1 MIDIIKIREE
11 FPILSQK
18 VYGKDLVYLD
28 NGATTQKPRCVLD
41 RILRAYETENGNIH
55 RGVHYMSDIATERH
69 EEARRKIARFI
80 GADDSAEIVFTR
92 GTTES
97 INLVA
102 RTLPDVF
109 CSLGDEILVTEMEHH
124 SNIVPWQMACERNGL
139 KLKVLP
145 ITDDGELRYD
155 LLDEMITPKTKIVA
169 LTMCSNVLGTVN
181 NLKPVIERAHVVGA
195 KVLLDAAQ
203 AIAHLD
209 VNVAE
214 LDADFLAFSGHKMY
228 APNGIG
234 VLWGRRDVLEMM
246 PPFMGGGEMIDRV
259 TFEHTTFNK
268 LPYKFEA
275 GTPDYIGSLALAEA
289 FEFIDRIGRQ
299 NIRNHEQQLLNYAI
313 ERVCA
318 IDGVRRI
325 GCAHDVSGVLS
336 FVVDG
341 VHPYDI
347 GTMLDKL
354 GIAVRTGHHCAEPL
368 MDRMGIVGTVRASFA
383 VYNTEAE
390 VDALAAGLDRI
401 LKMLR

>member
-1 MIDIIKIREE
+1 MIEVAKIREE
-11 FPILSQK
+11 FPILSEK
-18 VYGKDLVYLD
+18 VYGKDLIYLD
-28 NGATTQKPRCVLD
+28 NGATTQKPRCVLN
-41 RILRAYETENGNIH
+41 RVCRAYETENGNIH
-55 RGVHYMSDIATERH
+55 RGVHYMSGIATERH
-69 EEARRKIARFI
+69 EEARRKIAGFI
-80 GADDSAEIVFTR
+80 GSNDSAEIIFTR

-102 RTLPDVF
+102 RTLPDVY
-109 CSLGDEILVTEMEHH
+109 CKAGDEIVVTEMEHH

-139 KLKVLP
+139 KLRVLP

-155 LLDEMITPKTKIVA
+155 LLDEIINARTKIVA
-169 LTMCSNVLGTVN
+169 VTMCSNVLGTVN
-181 NLKPVIERAHVVGA
+181 DVKRIIKRGHEVGA

-203 AIAHLD
+203 AIAHIDVD
-209 VNVAE
+209 VNN

-234 VLWGRRDVLEMM
+234 VLWGKREVLEMM

-259 TFEHTTFNK
+259 TFEKTTYNK

-275 GTPDYIGSLALAEA
+275 GTPDYIDSLALAEA
-289 FEFIDRIGRQ
+289 FEFIERIGKQ
-299 NIRNHEQQLLNYAI
+299 NIRMHEQELLNYAI
-313 ERVCA
+313 KRVCA
-318 IDGVRRI
+318 LDGVRRI
-325 GCAHDVSGVLS
+325 GCASNVSGVLS

-383 VYNTEAE
+383 VYNTMAE
-390 VDALAAGLDRI
+390 VDAFADGLNRI

>member
-1 MIDIIKIREE
+1 MIDVDSIRAE
-11 FPILSQK
+11 FPILGQK

-28 NGATTQKPRCVLD
+28 NGATTQKPRCVMD

-55 RGVHYMSDIATERH
+55 RGVHYMSEISTERH
-69 EEARRKIARFI
+69 EEARAKIARFI
-80 GADDSAEIVFTR
+80 GAKESAEIVFTR

-102 RTLPDVF
+102 RTLPDVY
-109 CSLGDEILVTEMEHH
+109 CKPGDEIVVTEMEHH
-124 SNIVPWQMACERNGL
+124 SNIVPWQMACERLGL
-139 KLKVLP
+139 KLRVLP

-155 LLDEMITPKTKIVA
+155 LLDEVIGDKTKIVA
-169 LTMCSNVLGTVN
+169 VSMCSNVMGTVN
-181 NLKPVIERAHVVGA
+181 DVRQVIAKGHAVGA

-209 VNVAE
+209 VNVNE
-214 LDADFLAFSGHKMY
+214 LNADFIAFSGHKMY

-234 VLWGRRDVLEMM
+234 VLWGKRDVLEMI

-259 TFEHTTFNK
+259 TFEKTTYNK

-289 FEFIDRIGRQ
+289 FEFIERIGRQ
-299 NIRNHEQQLLNYAI
+299 NIREHEQKLLSYAV
-313 ERVCA
+313 ERVCG
-318 IDGVRRI
+318 IEGVRRI
-325 GCAHDVSGVLS
+325 GSPQVASGVLS

-368 MDRMGIVGTVRASFA
+368 MDSMGIVGTVRASFA
-383 VYNTEAE
+383 VYNTMAE
-390 VDALAAGLDRI
+390 VDAFVSGLNRI

>member
-1 MIDIIKIREE
+1 MIDVDSIRAE
-11 FPILSQK
+11 FPILGQK

-28 NGATTQKPRCVLD
+28 NGATTQKPRCVMD

-55 RGVHYMSDIATERH
+55 RGVHYMSEISTERH
-69 EEARRKIARFI
+69 EEARAKIARFI
-80 GADDSAEIVFTR
+80 GAKESAEIVFTR

-102 RTLPDVF
+102 RTLPDVY
-109 CSLGDEILVTEMEHH
+109 CKPGDEIVVTEMEHH
-124 SNIVPWQMACERNGL
+124 SNIVPWQMACERLGL
-139 KLKVLP
+139 KLRVLP

-155 LLDEMITPKTKIVA
+155 LLDEVIGDMTKIVA
-169 LTMCSNVLGTVN
+169 VSMCSNVMGTVN
-181 NLKPVIERAHVVGA
+181 DVRQVIAKGHAVGA

-209 VNVAE
+209 VNVNE
-214 LDADFLAFSGHKMY
+214 LNADFIAFSGHKMY

-234 VLWGRRDVLEMM
+234 VLWGKRDVLEMI

-259 TFEHTTFNK
+259 TFEKTTYNK

-289 FEFIDRIGRQ
+289 FEFIERIGRQ
-299 NIRNHEQQLLNYAI
+299 NIREHEQKLLSYAV
-313 ERVCA
+313 ERVCG
-318 IDGVRRI
+318 IEGVRRI
-325 GCAHDVSGVLS
+325 GSPQVASGVLS

-383 VYNTEAE
+383 VYNTMAE
-390 VDALAAGLDRI
+390 VDAFVSGLNRI

>member
-259 TFEHTTFNK
+259 TFEHTTYNK

>member
-1 MIDIIKIREE
+1 MIDVDKIREE
-11 FPILSQK
+11 FPILGQK
-18 VYGKDLVYLD
+18 VYGRNLVYLD
-28 NGATTQKPRCVLD
+28 NGATTQKPRCVMN

-55 RGVHYMSDIATERH
+55 RGVHYMSEIATEHH
-69 EEARRKIARFI
+69 EDARAKIARFI
-80 GADDSAEIVFTR
+80 GAKEAAEIVFTR

-109 CSLGDEILVTEMEHH
+109 CNAGDEIVVTEMEHH
-124 SNIVPWQMACERNGL
+124 SNIVPWQMACERLGL
-139 KLKVLP
+139 KLRVLP
-145 ITDDGELRYD
+145 ITDEGELRYD
-155 LLDEMITPKTKIVA
+155 LLDDIISEKTKIVA
-169 LTMCSNVLGTVN
+169 ITMCSNVLGTVN
-181 NLKPVIERAHVVGA
+181 DVKRVIARGHAVGA

-209 VNVAE
+209 VNVSE
-214 LDADFLAFSGHKMY
+214 LDADFIAFSGHKMY

-234 VLWGRRDVLEMM
+234 VLWGKRDVLEMI

-259 TFEHTTFNK
+259 TFEKTTYNK

-289 FEFIDRIGRQ
+289 FEFIEHIGRQ
-299 NIRNHEQQLLNYAI
+299 NIREHEQKLLSYAV
-313 ERVCA
+313 ERVCG
-318 IDGVRRI
+318 IEGVRRI
-325 GCAHDVSGVLS
+325 GSPQVASGVLS

-383 VYNTEAE
+383 VYNTMAE
-390 VDALAAGLDRI
+390 VDAFVSGLNRI

>member
-1 MIDIIKIREE
+1 MIDVEKIREE

-28 NGATTQKPRCVLD
+28 NGATTQKPLCVMD
-41 RILRAYETENGNIH
+41 RARRAYETENGNIH
-55 RGVHYMSDIATERH
+55 RGVHYMSEIATEHHERARAAVARH
-69 EEARRKIARFI
+69 I
-80 GADDSAEIVFTR
+80 GASDPAEIVFTR

-109 CSLGDEILVTEMEHH
+109 CKAGDEIVVTEMEHH
-124 SNIVPWQMACERNGL
+124 SNIVPWQMACERHGL
-139 KLKVLP
+139 KLRVLP
-145 ITDDGELRYD
+145 ITDEGELRYD
-155 LLDEMITPKTKIVA
+155 LLDAIISEKTKIVA
-169 LTMCSNVLGTVN
+169 VTMCSNVLGTVN
-181 NLKPVIERAHVVGA
+181 DVRPVIDRAHAVGA
-195 KVLLDAAQ
+195 RVLLDAAQ
-203 AIAHLD
+203 AIAHLN
-209 VNVAE
+209 VNVSE
-214 LDADFLAFSGHKMY
+214 LGADFLAFSGHKMY

-234 VLWGRRDVLEMM
+234 VLWGNRDVLEMM

-259 TFEHTTFNK
+259 TFEKTTYNK

-275 GTPDYIGSLALAEA
+275 GTPDYIDSLALAEA
-289 FEFIDRIGRQ
+289 FDFIERIGRKS
-299 NIRNHEQQLLNYAI
+299 IREHEQMLLNYAI

-325 GCAHDVSGVLS
+325 GRAKDVSGVLS
-336 FVVDG
+336 IVVDG

-383 VYNTEAE
+383 VYNTMAE
-390 VDALAAGLDRI
+390 VDTLAAGLERI

>member
-1 MIDIIKIREE
+1 MIDVDSIRAE
-11 FPILSQK
+11 FPILGQK

-28 NGATTQKPRCVLD
+28 NGATTQKPRCVMD

-55 RGVHYMSDIATERH
+55 RGVHYMSEIATERH
-69 EEARRKIARFI
+69 EEARAKIAHFI
-80 GADDSAEIVFTR
+80 GAKEPAEIVFTR

-102 RTLPDVF
+102 RTLPDVY
-109 CSLGDEILVTEMEHH
+109 CKPGDEIVVTEMEHH

-139 KLKVLP
+139 KLQVLP
-145 ITDDGELRYD
+145 ITDEGELRYD
-155 LLDEMITPKTKIVA
+155 LLDEIINERTKIVA
-169 LTMCSNVLGTVN
+169 VTMCSNVMGTVN
-181 NLKPVIERAHVVGA
+181 DVKRVIARGHAVGA

-209 VNVAE
+209 VNVSE
-214 LDADFLAFSGHKMY
+214 LDADFIAFSGHKMY

-234 VLWGRRDVLEMM
+234 VLWGKRDVLEMI

-259 TFEHTTFNK
+259 SFEKTTYNK

-289 FEFIDRIGRQ
+289 FEFIERIGRQ
-299 NIRNHEQQLLNYAI
+299 NIREHELKLLNYAVEKVCRI
-313 ERVCA
+313 E
-318 IDGVRRI
+318 GVRRI
-325 GCAHDVSGVLS
+325 GSPQVASGVLS

-383 VYNTEAE
+383 VYNTMAE
-390 VDALAAGLDRI
+390 VDAFVCGLDRI

>member
-1 MIDIIKIREE
+1 MIDVDSIRAE
-11 FPILSQK
+11 FPILGQK

-28 NGATTQKPRCVLD
+28 NGATTQKPRCVMD

-55 RGVHYMSDIATERH
+55 RGVHYMSEISTERH
-69 EEARRKIARFI
+69 EEARAKIARFI
-80 GADDSAEIVFTR
+80 GAKESAEIVFTR

-102 RTLPDVF
+102 RTLPDVY
-109 CSLGDEILVTEMEHH
+109 CKPGDEIVVTEMEHH
-124 SNIVPWQMACERNGL
+124 SNIVPWQMACERLGL
-139 KLKVLP
+139 KLRVLP

-155 LLDEMITPKTKIVA
+155 LLDEVIGDKTKIVA
-169 LTMCSNVLGTVN
+169 VSMCSNVMGTVN
-181 NLKPVIERAHVVGA
+181 DVRQVIAKGHAVGA

-209 VNVAE
+209 VNVNE
-214 LDADFLAFSGHKMY
+214 LNADFIAFSGHKMY

-234 VLWGRRDVLEMM
+234 VLWGKRDVLEMI

-259 TFEHTTFNK
+259 TFEKTTYNK

-289 FEFIDRIGRQ
+289 FEFIERIGRQ
-299 NIRNHEQQLLNYAI
+299 NIREHEQKLLSYAV
-313 ERVCA
+313 ERVCG
-318 IDGVRRI
+318 IEGVRRI
-325 GCAHDVSGVLS
+325 GSPQVASGVLS

-383 VYNTEAE
+383 VYNTMAE
-390 VDALAAGLDRI
+390 VDAFVSGLNRI

>member
-1 MIDIIKIREE
+1 MIDVAKIREE
-11 FPILSQK
+11 FPILNQK

-28 NGATTQKPRCVLD
+28 NGATTQKPCCVMD
-41 RILRAYETENGNIH
+41 CVRHAYETCNGNIH
-55 RGVHYMSDIATERH
+55 RGVHYMSEIATERH
-69 EEARRKIARFI
+69 EQARQKIAGFI
-80 GADDSAEIVFTR
+80 GSEDSAEIIFTR

-97 INLVA
+97 VNLVA

-109 CSLGDEILVTEMEHH
+109 CKRGDEIVVTEMEHH
-124 SNIVPWQMACERNGL
+124 SNIVPWQIACERLGL
-139 KLKVLP
+139 KLRVLP

-155 LLDEMITPKTKIVA
+155 LLNEVINERTRIVA
-169 LTMCSNVLGTVN
+169 VTMCSNVMGTVN
-181 NLKPVIERAHVVGA
+181 DVKRVVERGHEVGA
-195 KVLLDAAQ
+195 KVLLDGAQ

-209 VNVAE
+209 VDVKD

-234 VLWGRRDVLEMM
+234 VLWGKRDLLEMM

-259 TFEHTTFNK
+259 TFEHTTYNK

-275 GTPDYIGSLALAEA
+275 GTPDYIDSLALAEA
-289 FEFIDRIGRQ
+289 FEFIDRIGRK
-299 NIRNHEQQLLNYAI
+299 NIREHEKMLLDYAI
-313 ERVCA
+313 ERVCTL
-318 IDGVRRI
+318 DGVRRI
-325 GCAHDVSGVLS
+325 GCASDVSGVLS

-383 VYNTEAE
+383 VYNTKEE
-390 VDALAAGLDRI
+390 VDRLVEGLNRI

>member
-1 MIDIIKIREE
+1 MIDVEKIREE

-18 VYGKDLVYLD
+18 VYGKDLVYFD
-28 NGATTQKPRCVLD
+28 NGATTQKPRCVMD

-55 RGVHYMSDIATERH
+55 RGVHYLSEIATERH
-69 EEARRKIARFI
+69 EDARARIARFI
-80 GADDSAEIVFTR
+80 GANESAEIIFTR

-109 CSLGDEILVTEMEHH
+109 CSLGDEIVVTEMEHH
-124 SNIVPWQMACERNGL
+124 SNIVPWQMACERLGL
-139 KLKVLP
+139 KLRVLP
-145 ITDDGELRYD
+145 ITDEGELRYD
-155 LLDEMITPKTKIVA
+155 LLDDFIGEKTKIVA
-169 LTMCSNVLGTVN
+169 ITMCSNVMGTVN
-181 NLKPVIERAHVVGA
+181 NVKPIIEKAHAVGA

-209 VNVAE
+209 VNVKE
-214 LDADFLAFSGHKMY
+214 LGADFLAFSGHKMY

-234 VLWGRRDVLEMM
+234 VLWGKREILEMI

-259 TFEHTTFNK
+259 TFEKTTYNK

-289 FEFIDRIGRQ
+289 FEFIENIGKK
-299 NIRNHEQQLLNYAI
+299 NIREHEQMLLNYAI
-313 ERVCA
+313 EHVCA
-318 IDGVRRI
+318 LDGIRRI
-325 GCAHDVSGVLS
+325 GSARDVSGVLS
-336 FVVDG
+336 FVVEG

-383 VYNTEAE
+383 VYNTKAE
-390 VDALAAGLDRI
+390 VDTFVAGLDRI

>member
-1 MIDIIKIREE
+1 MIDVAKIRDE
-11 FPILSQK
+11 FPILNEK

-28 NGATTQKPRCVLD
+28 NGATTQKPCCVLD
-41 RILRAYETENGNIH
+41 CVRHSYETCNGNIH
-55 RGVHYMSDIATERH
+55 RGVHYMSEMATERH
-69 EEARRKIARFI
+69 EQARCKIANFI
-80 GADDSAEIVFTR
+80 GADDSAEIIFTR

-102 RTLPDVF
+102 RTLPDVY
-109 CSLGDEILVTEMEHH
+109 CKRGDEIVVTEMEHH
-124 SNIVPWQMACERNGL
+124 SNIVPWQIACERLGL
-139 KLKVLP
+139 RLGVLP

-155 LLDEMITPKTKIVA
+155 LLNEVITERTRIVA
-169 LTMCSNVLGTVN
+169 VTMCSNVMGTVN
-181 NLKPVIERAHVVGA
+181 DVKRIIQRSHEVGA

-203 AIAHLD
+203 AIAHFD
-209 VNVAE
+209 VDVKG

-234 VLWGRRDVLEMM
+234 VLWGKRDLLELM

-259 TFEHTTFNK
+259 TFQKTTYNK

-275 GTPDYIGSLALAEA
+275 GTPDYIDSLALAEA
-289 FEFIDRIGRQ
+289 FEFIERIGRN
-299 NIRNHEQQLLNYAI
+299 NIREHEKELLDYAI
-313 ERVCA
+313 QRVCA
-318 IDGVRRI
+318 LDRVRRI
-325 GCAHDVSGVLS
+325 GCAHEVSGVLS

-383 VYNTEAE
+383 VYNTKDE
-390 VDALAAGLDRI
+390 VDKLVDGLNRI

>member
-1 MIDIIKIREE
+1 MIDVDKIREE
-11 FPILSQK
+11 FPILDQK
-18 VYGKDLVYLD
+18 VYGKNLVYLD
-28 NGATTQKPRCVLD
+28 NGATTQKPRCVMD
-41 RILRAYETENGNIH
+41 RVRLAYETENGNIH
-55 RGVHYMSDIATERH
+55 RGVHYMSEIATERH
-69 EEARRKIARFI
+69 EEARAKIARFI
-80 GADDSAEIVFTR
+80 GAKESAEIVFTR

-97 INLVA
+97 VNLVA

-109 CSLGDEILVTEMEHH
+109 CEKGDEIVVTEMEHH
-124 SNIVPWQMACERNGL
+124 SNIVPWQMACERLGL
-139 KLKVLP
+139 KLRVLP
-145 ITDDGELRYD
+145 ITDYGELRYD
-155 LLDEMITPKTKIVA
+155 LLDKIINDRTKIVA
-169 LTMCSNVLGTVN
+169 VTMCSNVLGTVN
-181 NLKPVIERAHVVGA
+181 DVKQVIDKAHAVGA
-195 KVLLDAAQ
+195 KVFLDAAQ

-209 VNVAE
+209 IDVSGLN
-214 LDADFLAFSGHKMY
+214 ADFLAFSGHKMY

-259 TFEHTTFNK
+259 TFEKTTYNK

-275 GTPDYIGSLALAEA
+275 GTPDYISSLALAEA
-289 FEFIDRIGRQ
+289 FEFIERIGRK
-299 NIRNHEQQLLNYAI
+299 NIREHELRLLNYAV

-318 IDGVRRI
+318 LDGVRRI
-325 GCAHDVSGVLS
+325 GCPHDVSGVLS

-341 VHPYDI
+341 IHPYDI

-383 VYNTEAE
+383 VYNTMAE
-390 VDALAAGLDRI
+390 VDVFADGLNRI

>member
-1 MIDIIKIREE
+1 MIDVDSIRAE
-11 FPILSQK
+11 FPILGQK
-18 VYGKDLVYLD
+18 VYDKDLVYLD
-28 NGATTQKPRCVLD
+28 NGATTQKPRCVMD

-55 RGVHYMSDIATERH
+55 RGVHYMSEISTERH
-69 EEARRKIARFI
+69 EEARAKIARFI
-80 GADDSAEIVFTR
+80 GAKESAEIVFTR

-102 RTLPDVF
+102 RTLPDVY
-109 CSLGDEILVTEMEHH
+109 CKPGDEIVVTEMEHH
-124 SNIVPWQMACERNGL
+124 SNIVPWQMACERLGL
-139 KLKVLP
+139 KLRVLP

-155 LLDEMITPKTKIVA
+155 LLDEVIGDKTKIVA
-169 LTMCSNVLGTVN
+169 VSMCSNVMGTVN
-181 NLKPVIERAHVVGA
+181 DVRQVIAKGHAVGA

-209 VNVAE
+209 VNVNE
-214 LDADFLAFSGHKMY
+214 LNADFIAFSGHKMY

-234 VLWGRRDVLEMM
+234 VLWGKRDVLEMI

-259 TFEHTTFNK
+259 TFEKTTYNK

-289 FEFIDRIGRQ
+289 FEFIERIGRQ
-299 NIRNHEQQLLNYAI
+299 NIREHEQKLLSYAV
-313 ERVCA
+313 ERVCG
-318 IDGVRRI
+318 IEGVRRI
-325 GCAHDVSGVLS
+325 GSPQVASGVLS

-383 VYNTEAE
+383 VYNTMAE
-390 VDALAAGLDRI
+390 VDAFVSGLNRI